1 LTNSYKTEY
10 QDAVCDLAPDKTN
23 NPILKELDSES
34 SDELESDSE
43 EDEKRERWLQ
53 IILCNSV
60 INSLIQKIATPK
72 LERRGAV
79 KQRPS
84 TGKAV
89 SMAPNSWQERKRTIR
104 QKRREE
110 QESFW
115 NRSMQAIFCSE
126 MLDTREGR
134 AGMIFNPL
142 RGLNLENT
150 FDISPFNPTTPEDG
164 TIIELHLRY

>member
-1 LTNSYKTEY
+1 
-10 QDAVCDLAPDKTN
+10 
-23 NPILKELDSES
+23 LKELDSDS
-34 SDELESDSE
+34 SDELESDTE
-43 EDEKRERWLQ
+43 EDEKREGRRTAYNIEFEQ
-53 IILCNSV
+53 
-60 INSLIQKIATPK
+60 LIFENVATPK

-84 TGKAV
+84 TGKAI

-115 NRSMQAIFCSE
+115 NRSLQAIFCSE

-164 TIIELHLRY
+164 KIIQYVQYHFN